1 MALGLA
7 PTGGGA
13 AMALPVLSGPATPS
27 AMSMLSRR
35 ISCGSGGS
43 SSLRF
48 RVVIAVRSYTI
59 EIAKIN
65 LIKRSRTI
73 HGQSQQTNQLKEQ
86 DKSSVPVGTGY
97 GTVLSFSLGEGIALG
112 WTKFESCTAVN

>member
-1 MALGLA
+1 
-7 PTGGGA
+7 
-13 AMALPVLSGPATPS
+13 MALPVLSGPATPS

-97 GTVLSFSLGEGIALG
+97 GTVLSFSLCEGLAMG